1 MNKETVGVNTLPKT
15 VTRQRRYCD
24 LDPGPSVPESSTL
37 TTRLPSH
44 ASSIC
49 GCIVQRELKGRLV
62 DLDDVEHSLDDTIGY
77 LQQVETDLHQLD
89 QVYGDP
95 HFIDAHINRVQVTTA
110 TFYMVP
116 AAFPAQHLRPSGVL
130 GCWPDGLELSPGFY
144 PGSHEQHRLF

>member
-1 MNKETVGVNTLPKT
+1 
-15 VTRQRRYCD
+15 
-24 LDPGPSVPESSTL
+24 
-37 TTRLPSH
+37 
-44 ASSIC
+44 
-49 GCIVQRELKGRLV
+49 VQRELKGRLV

-116 AAFPAQHLRPSGVL
+116 ARFRLNTYGRRAFSAAGPMA
-130 GCWPDGLELSPGFY
+130 
-144 PGSHEQHRLF
+144 